1 MEKEKITSKL
11 SILLLLLVIIS
22 PIVSSQEQTSE
33 EVTFEYHTIASLGDS
48 TLGSDPTGYRG
59 PFASIHA
66 SNLMGVEY
74 YEGAVGG
81 DRSWTLI
88 NAGRHTT
95 IADNYGEGTLVTM
108 MVGAWDFI
116 DSDIDIVNGDYS
128 FIDELEENITLILDT
143 LVESEIDIL
152 VWNLPNMSFL
162 PFLTQIFPIEVHPH
176 FTEASKLWANR
187 LDEIALGY
195 GGSVQV
201 FDLMT
206 ASDDLLQ
213 NQSAR
218 MLGENEVIAPPT
230 MCDNN
235 CIMIDSLHPTSV
247 GQGLLANYM
256 MSAINQKFPSP
267 DGDYPLLSEEELLS
281 LADFEMSSNS
291 SEEIMIDGDV
301 TKSCFDWTDSVY
313 RDMYLTITRDGSD
326 VLIPSYIGFN
336 TEVCRQ
342 STHVMYTGERSINV
356 ISNIQNNLTL
366 NHFFEIWGQNF
377 SAEQVMDMSTE
388 NGASI
393 SMYIDG
399 AEFTGDW
406 NNVDLDGVV
415 SVEIVFLSPQLPT
428 DSLTPNEPSQS
439 QKGLVPG
446 FSLILTSIAIIGAF
460 FVGDYRREE

>member
-1 MEKEKITSKL
+1 MCIR
-11 SILLLLLVIIS
+11 
-22 PIVSSQEQTSE
+22 
-33 EVTFEYHTIASLGDS
+33 D
-48 TLGSDPTGYRG
+48 R
-59 PFASIHA
+59 
-66 SNLMGVEY
+66 N
-74 YEGAVGG
+74 EG
-81 DRSWTLI
+81 
-88 NAGRHTT
+88 
-95 IADNYGEGTLVTM
+95 
-108 MVGAWDFI
+108 
-116 DSDIDIVNGDYS
+116 
-128 FIDELEENITLILDT
+128 
-143 LVESEIDIL
+143 
-152 VWNLPNMSFL
+152 
-162 PFLTQIFPIEVHPH
+162 
-176 FTEASKLWANR
+176 
-187 LDEIALGY
+187 
-195 GGSVQV
+195 
-201 FDLMT
+201 
-206 ASDDLLQ
+206 
-213 NQSAR
+213 
-218 MLGENEVIAPPT
+218 IAPPT

>member
-1 MEKEKITSKL
+1 M
-11 SILLLLLVIIS
+11 LLLVIIS

-291 SEEIMIDGDV
+291 SEEILIDGDV

-399 AEFTGDW
+399 TEFTGDW

>member
-399 AEFTGDW
+399 TEFTGDW

>member
-1 MEKEKITSKL
+1 M
-11 SILLLLLVIIS
+11 LLLVIIS

-399 AEFTGDW
+399 TEFTGDW